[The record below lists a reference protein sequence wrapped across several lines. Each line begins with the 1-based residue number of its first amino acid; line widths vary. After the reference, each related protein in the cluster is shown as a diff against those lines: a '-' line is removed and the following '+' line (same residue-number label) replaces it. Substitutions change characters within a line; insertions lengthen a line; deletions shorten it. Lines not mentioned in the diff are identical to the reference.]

1 MCNQSFLL
9 LFLGNIRGWQLI
21 IILLVIMLLMI
32 VPYLLGFVHGRG
44 RSSKNR
50 SSRRR

>member
-1 MCNQSFLL
+1 MYNLTVVL

-21 IILLVIMLLMI
+21 IILLVILLVII

-44 RSSKNR
+44 CTHKKR
-50 SSRRR
+50 SSRRL